1 MFFRLFLSLIF
12 IFNLSLL
19 SGCGSE
25 LSDVLGTNKLPPDEF
40 TILTKPPLIV
50 PPEYNLRPPAEGE
63 IRPNAQ
69 QPNRQLQSILFGQNI
84 TTGSRIAGMTNNI
97 EKLKDCKIINMPNSE
112 NSLIGYGCCIMINNK
127 SKVHLIDPRLNFGN
141 SKFFGDP
148 LYDWAKLYY
157 SVVGSYD
164 NFNKKK
170 FRL

>member
-25 LSDVLGTNKLPPDEF
+25 LSDVLGTSKLPPDEF

-69 QPNRQLQSILFGQNI
+69 QPNRQLQSILFGQNKTDDFSSSEI
-84 TTGSRIAGMTNNI
+84 SLMTGSDVAEAIPNI
-97 EKLKDCKIINMPNSE
+97 KEVLDSEMRDVEEVSPNLESQVLNSTSEVLK
-112 NSLIGYGCCIMINNK
+112 
-127 SKVHLIDPRLNFGN
+127 
-141 SKFFGDP
+141 
-148 LYDWAKLYY
+148 
-157 SVVGSYD
+157 
-164 NFNKKK
+164 
-170 FRL
+170 

>member
-69 QPNRQLQSILFGQNI
+69 QPNRQLQSILFGQNKTDYFSSSEI
-84 TTGSRIAGMTNNI
+84 SLLTGSDVAEAIPNI
-97 EKLKDCKIINMPNSE
+97 KEVLDSEMRDVEEVSPNLESQVLNSTSEVLK
-112 NSLIGYGCCIMINNK
+112 
-127 SKVHLIDPRLNFGN
+127 
-141 SKFFGDP
+141 
-148 LYDWAKLYY
+148 
-157 SVVGSYD
+157 
-164 NFNKKK
+164 
-170 FRL
+170 

>member
-69 QPNRQLQSILFGQNI
+69 QPNRQLQSILFGQNKTDDFSSSEI
-84 TTGSRIAGMTNNI
+84 SLMTGSDVAEAIPNI
-97 EKLKDCKIINMPNSE
+97 KEVLDSEMRDVEVVSPNLESQVLNSTSEILK
-112 NSLIGYGCCIMINNK
+112 
-127 SKVHLIDPRLNFGN
+127 
-141 SKFFGDP
+141 
-148 LYDWAKLYY
+148 
-157 SVVGSYD
+157 
-164 NFNKKK
+164 
-170 FRL
+170 

>member
-12 IFNLSLL
+12 IFNLFLL

-69 QPNRQLQSILFGQNI
+69 QPNRQLQSILFGQNKTDDFSSSEI
-84 TTGSRIAGMTNNI
+84 SLMTGSDVAEAIPNI
-97 EKLKDCKIINMPNSE
+97 KEVLDSEMRDVEEVSPNLESQVLNSTSEVLK
-112 NSLIGYGCCIMINNK
+112 
-127 SKVHLIDPRLNFGN
+127 
-141 SKFFGDP
+141 
-148 LYDWAKLYY
+148 
-157 SVVGSYD
+157 
-164 NFNKKK
+164 
-170 FRL
+170 

>member
-1 MFFRLFLSLIF
+1 MFCRLFLSLIF

-69 QPNRQLQSILFGQNI
+69 QPNRQLQSILFGQNKTDDFSSSEI
-84 TTGSRIAGMTNNI
+84 SLMTGSDVAEAIPNI
-97 EKLKDCKIINMPNSE
+97 KEVLDSEMRDVEEVSPNLESQVLNSTSEVLK
-112 NSLIGYGCCIMINNK
+112 
-127 SKVHLIDPRLNFGN
+127 
-141 SKFFGDP
+141 
-148 LYDWAKLYY
+148 
-157 SVVGSYD
+157 
-164 NFNKKK
+164 
-170 FRL
+170 

>member
-40 TILTKPPLIV
+40 TILPKPPLIV

-69 QPNRQLQSILFGQNI
+69 QPNRQLQSILFGQNKTDDFSSSEI
-84 TTGSRIAGMTNNI
+84 SLMTGSDVAEAIPNI
-97 EKLKDCKIINMPNSE
+97 KEVLDSEMRDVEEVSPNLESQVLNSTSEVLK
-112 NSLIGYGCCIMINNK
+112 
-127 SKVHLIDPRLNFGN
+127 
-141 SKFFGDP
+141 
-148 LYDWAKLYY
+148 
-157 SVVGSYD
+157 
-164 NFNKKK
+164 
-170 FRL
+170 